1 MTCDSEKQTMN
12 IEDENQ
18 QPEELM
24 YIAERDLLLC
34 AAKQRQISAA
44 DWALLTD
51 AELDPLAVNAVLAR
65 YRLLSGAELNELDGL
80 LRHLDVADQAL
91 FTRMGFIEKFETCTR
106 LMWVIKTYKISHK
119 VSHAVMREAARFAL
133 AQAQTGPDFAA
144 RYQFYVCCTQKLRL
158 ETFAPAIRT
167 ARIVLIQDAILLSL
181 HEHLDGLTGFTKPF
195 SPPEIKQRLS
205 ELFMQGKRLGFT
217 DEASGLWL
225 TAQYLP
231 LLSMSYAEITRA
243 TRDFVRHM
251 QVFFRYHQATDL
263 QLVQTGERW
272 VYEYNYPEAQ
282 ARLRVSA
289 GGKLTVEFYRLVCTE
304 VLRARLPEE
313 EREFF

>member
-1 MTCDSEKQTMN
+1 MTCDSEKQTTN
-12 IEDENQ
+12 GVDGNQ
-18 QPEELM
+18 QPDALI

-51 AELDPLAVNAVLAR
+51 AELDPLAVDAVLAR
-65 YRLLSGAELNELDGL
+65 YRLVSGAELNELDGF
-80 LRHLDVADQAL
+80 LRHLDVADHAL
-91 FTRMGFIEKFETCTR
+91 FARVGFSEKFETCAR
-106 LMWVIKTYKISHK
+106 LMWVIKTYKISRK
-119 VSHAVMREAARFAL
+119 VSHAVMQEAARFAL
-133 AQAQTGPDFAA
+133 AQAQSGPDFAS

-167 ARIVLIQDAILLSL
+167 ARIMLIQEAIVLSL
-181 HEHLDGLTGFTKPF
+181 HEHLHGLTGLAKPP
-195 SPPEIKQRLS
+195 SSSEIKQRLT
-205 ELFMQGKRLGFT
+205 ELFVQGKRLGFT

-231 LLSMSYAEITRA
+231 LLAMSYGEITRA
-243 TRDFVRHM
+243 TGDFMRHM
-251 QVFFRYHQATDL
+251 QVFFRHHQATDL

-282 ARLRVSA
+282 ARLRLSA
-289 GGKLTVEFYRLVCTE
+289 EGELSVEFYRLVCTE
-304 VLRARLPEE
+304 LLRARLPEE